1 MHRERRRKRRDWD
14 ALAIPAAVDAPP
26 PATVPTRGALPTT
39 AATVPAQFHQL
50 ALLSALPDRVASS
63 DRRDKAGRQQE
74 RSKRGGGGAVI
85 VDNGK
90 QHWMPDNLCK
100 HCYSCEAPFTL
111 IRRKHHCRVCGMIF
125 CNVCSAYIV
134 QVSSSDGGGGSVA
147 GGGGDGTTDGEPSA
161 TTGTY
166 GTMRTCQSC
175 HDQLS
180 ERGLGVVMRDQMG
193 MANAASSKSDG
204 ANDSQRKPS
213 SSEMNTVKQS
223 TSLGVDRIAAEADS
237 VAAPHIARKG
247 SARDL
252 LLPLAST
259 AQSHPTPKMSNE
271 DNATIADPSTRS
283 HESTEQF
290 SGFQGPGGASVSGD
304 FHALSMTKQRLDVEK
319 RRREN
324 LERAEAEEAARLA
337 AEEKEEAEAALAEA
351 KKSSGLGSGTPFR
364 LKTRLGSSVRQ
375 WRGSLHHTESGIS
388 DGGGKEV
395 PDEGVNSTSDSVED
409 CAAAASGDAV
419 AAAGGESVRSRRGT
433 SIYQQPAS
441 VCIRAAAST
450 ESSPGIDEALAGP
463 RQSNDATAKKH
474 LGMVAAD
481 YLEKLTRELLQT
493 DAPLL
498 LEEIKAACE
507 GSSSAMVESKLI
519 TLWVNTLMTLSTRCS
534 ATVEPD
540 VKNGDLLGK
549 LCPRV
554 HPRRSVFVAPNRLG

>member
-1 MHRERRRKRRDWD
+1 
-14 ALAIPAAVDAPP
+14 
-26 PATVPTRGALPTT
+26 
-39 AATVPAQFHQL
+39 
-50 ALLSALPDRVASS
+50 
-63 DRRDKAGRQQE
+63 
-74 RSKRGGGGAVI
+74 
-85 VDNGK
+85 
-90 QHWMPDNLCK
+90 
-100 HCYSCEAPFTL
+100 
-111 IRRKHHCRVCGMIF
+111 
-125 CNVCSAYIV
+125 
-134 QVSSSDGGGGSVA
+134 
-147 GGGGDGTTDGEPSA
+147 
-161 TTGTY
+161 
-166 GTMRTCQSC
+166 
-175 HDQLS
+175 
-180 ERGLGVVMRDQMG
+180 
-193 MANAASSKSDG
+193 
-204 ANDSQRKPS
+204 
-213 SSEMNTVKQS
+213 
-223 TSLGVDRIAAEADS
+223 
-237 VAAPHIARKG
+237 
-247 SARDL
+247 
-252 LLPLAST
+252 
-259 AQSHPTPKMSNE
+259 
-271 DNATIADPSTRS
+271 
-283 HESTEQF
+283 
-290 SGFQGPGGASVSGD
+290 
-304 FHALSMTKQRLDVEK
+304 
-319 RRREN
+319 
-324 LERAEAEEAARLA
+324 
-337 AEEKEEAEAALAEA
+337 
-351 KKSSGLGSGTPFR
+351 
-364 LKTRLGSSVRQ
+364 
-375 WRGSLHHTESGIS
+375 LHHTESGIS